1 MGKLA
6 TVWRRVFSNW
16 KYLSTL
22 FLTGFLFYFLNGI
35 LFNVRNL
42 APIIS
47 ALGFFDGIKNIFLLA
62 IYFYNGLPAVSA
74 VGVFVL
80 SFLFGVL
87 ISLLFYRHS
96 VLKSDKVKVGALGSF
111 GILMGAAAPGCA
123 ACGIGVVSVIGLT
136 SALATLPFKGQ
147 EVIIFSIIAV
157 GFAVVKIT
165 RKLYNPVCEINF
177 NGKGNERG

>member
-1 MGKLA
+1 MKKLMA
-6 TVWRRVFSNW
+6 VWKRVFSNW

-22 FLTGFLFYFLNGI
+22 LVAGFLFYFLNGI
-35 LFNVRNL
+35 LFNARNL
-42 APIIS
+42 APIFS
-47 ALGFFDGIKNIFLLA
+47 SLGFFSGMRNNFLLA
-62 IYFYNGLPAVSA
+62 VYFYNGLPAVSA

-87 ISLLFYRHS
+87 VSLMFYRHS
-96 VLKSDKVKVGALGSF
+96 VLKNDKVKVGLLGSF

-123 ACGIGVVSVIGLT
+123 ACGIGIMSVIGLT
-136 SALATLPFKGQ
+136 SALATLPFRGQ
-147 EVIIFSIIAV
+147 EVMVLSVIAV

-177 NGKGNERG
+177 NEK